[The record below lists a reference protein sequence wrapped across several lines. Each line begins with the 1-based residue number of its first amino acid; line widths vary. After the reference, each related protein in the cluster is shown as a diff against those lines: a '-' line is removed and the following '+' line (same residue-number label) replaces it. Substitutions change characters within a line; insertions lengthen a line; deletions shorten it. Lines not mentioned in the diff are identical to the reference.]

1 MEEFKTYASSNIVPW
16 VAGDVTSMATIPA
29 EMEVE
34 AQFLTKED
42 GIVAGITLAEMIF
55 HEVDPS
61 LKVCCINYILLT

>member
-1 MEEFKTYASSNIVPW
+1 
-16 VAGDVTSMATIPA
+16 MATIPA

-42 GIVAGITLAEMIF
+42 GIVAGVALAEMIF